1 MKQPETCPTCG
12 AALGPLHRDA
22 LQRCSACERLNPR
35 GFRYCGFCAT
45 PLESA
50 VEHAER
56 VDVAAPAGGWPS
68 LARELVELRFYL
80 DRGELDEA
88 FELLSILRERHP
100 GHPALAEYS
109 RGPAKGKPRADTQ
122 VHQLVDAVL
131 ADSASLSSSSLP
143 RRGVPQWN
151 APMTDD
157 DEEDGKTR
165 AHVAVPLGVADDE
178 EPTSRRA
185 KPAPLGS
192 RTPRAPAAGRSRAKT
207 NRHLGAVP
215 PATAI
220 AAVAPPGLTVAVPTL
235 QAPAPFGE
243 AESASSKRLVRKRAL
258 KPHKR
263 TGQQTAEP
271 EMAEPAAAEPATT
284 EPAAPTVGRRRA
296 RGTRFG
302 QHVLG
307 RLGGKGKP

>member
-22 LQRCSACERLNPR
+22 LQNCAACERPNPR
-35 GFRYCGFCAT
+35 GFRYCGFCAA

-50 VEHAER
+50 LEHAER
-56 VDVAAPAGGWPS
+56 ADVAAPAGGWPS

-143 RRGVPQWN
+143 RRAVPQWN

-157 DEEDGKTR
+157 EDEDGKTR

-185 KPAPLGS
+185 KPAPAS

-207 NRHLGAVP
+207 NKHLGAVP
-215 PATAI
+215 PATAV

-235 QAPAPFGE
+235 QAAAPFGE
-243 AESASSKRLVRKRAL
+243 AEPASSKRLVRKRAL

-263 TGQQTAEP
+263 TGQQAV
-271 EMAEPAAAEPATT
+271 AEPAAAEPVA
-284 EPAAPTVGRRRA
+284 AAPTAGRRRA